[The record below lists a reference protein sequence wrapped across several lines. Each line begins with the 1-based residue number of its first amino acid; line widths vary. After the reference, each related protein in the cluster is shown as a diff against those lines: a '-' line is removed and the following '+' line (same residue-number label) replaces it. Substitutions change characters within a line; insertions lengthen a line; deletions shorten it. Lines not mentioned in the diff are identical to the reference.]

1 MSLLEKSLLAI
12 SVVLFCL
19 AAYICWLNRADTALR
34 AKIFSALLVG
44 VAAAAAAGV
53 FSLKA
58 EKQEVSFSSIF
69 VFNTKTKMPLDAHLD
84 KRVNLLASCP
94 NAPLIEGILTQVEK
108 ASNIKDDGRNIESGN
123 NTYYDL
129 LTALLIQDMLLLYSQ
144 GWDIEMTSL
153 GSELVARCTKF
164 HAKPCPR
171 AKTVCRQDFVPL
183 FDQPEFLEALL
194 FPAGEFKIPSGTKMD
209 LKKDP
214 LRRTIVLK
222 NAFATVRITIA
233 PGWAQR
239 GLGALSQWVKMPDG
253 EQQEYMSAV
262 FHVTVAAEY
271 AYLRS
276 GHPDM
281 PVYKNWVKTMTEYL
295 RSDLGSDAW
304 EERLRPDP
312 RDYMPEGT

>member
-1 MSLLEKSLLAI
+1 MTLLEKSLLAI

-19 AAYICWLNRADTALR
+19 ASYIFWLNRADTALR

-69 VFNTKTKMPLDAHLD
+69 VFNTKTKMPLDAHVD
-84 KRVNLLASCP
+84 KRINLLASCP

-108 ASNIKDDGRNIESGN
+108 ASNIKSNGRIIESGN

-153 GSELVARCTKF
+153 GSELVGHCIKF
-164 HAKPCPR
+164 HAKPCPN
-171 AKTVCRQDFVPL
+171 ATIVSRQAFVSL
-183 FDQPEFLEALL
+183 FDQPEFLEALPL
-194 FPAGEFKIPSGTKMD
+194 PAGELKFPPGTKMD
-209 LKKDP
+209 LKKDS

-222 NAFATVRITIA
+222 NAFATVRIIIA

-239 GLGALSQWVKMPDG
+239 GLGALSQWVKMPEG
-253 EQQEYMSAV
+253 EQQEYASAV

-276 GHPDM
+276 GHPNM
-281 PVYKNWVKTMTEYL
+281 PFYKNWVKTMTEYL
-295 RSDLGSDAW
+295 RSDLGSAAW
-304 EERLRPDP
+304 EEQLKPHA
-312 RDYMPEGT
+312 RDCMPEGT